1 MSASPSPASLPV
13 EQSPAAPK
21 PWMLWV
27 GRVFAFVVVAMLGF
41 SASMKLTL
49 SPQVLEGM
57 QKGGFSSS
65 TIIGI
70 GVAEVVSAVLF
81 AIPQTAVLGA
91 ILVTGYLGGATETH
105 VRQGD
110 SFVFPVLLGVLAW
123 GSLFLRD
130 PRLRALL
137 PLRKLR

>member
-1 MSASPSPASLPV
+1 MSASPTPASLTT

-27 GRVFAFVVVAMLGF
+27 GRFFALVVVGMLGF
-41 SASMKLTL
+41 SAAMKLSM

-57 QKGGFSSS
+57 QKSGFAPS
-65 TIIGI
+65 TILGIGI
-70 GVAEVVSAVLF
+70 AEVASAVLF
-81 AIPQTAVLGA
+81 AIPQTSVLGA
-91 ILVTGYLGGATETH
+91 ILVTGYLGGATATH

-110 SFVFPVLLGVLAW
+110 NILFPVLLGVLAW

-137 PLRKLR
+137 PLRRLR